1 MTPSHAVVVVTGASA
16 GVGRATARLFASCGA
31 SVAILARDAKALDE
45 TRAEIESIGGRALAL
60 PTDVADAKAVFEAA
74 HRVEREL
81 GPISV
86 WVNNAMLTV
95 YAPVSE
101 TTPDEF
107 RRVTETTYL
116 GFVYGTMAALACMRP
131 RRRGIIVQVGSAL
144 AYRGIP
150 LQAAYCG
157 AKHAIRGFTDALR
170 SELMHERSG
179 IDLTMVQL
187 PAVNT
192 PQFDWA
198 RNRLPRQPR
207 PVAPVIQPEVAA
219 HAILKAAI
227 GRQREYWLGFSTIKA
242 ILANM
247 IAPGMLDR
255 YLARTAYRAEQ
266 RRVLADPAKPDN
278 LDTPVTALH
287 RTRGSFGAESH
298 SRAMLASEGEARLL
312 FSAAGLGAIA
322 LLGRAIYRGSRRMR

>member
-1 MTPSHAVVVVTGASA
+1 LEG
-16 GVGRATARLFASCGA
+16 
-31 SVAILARDAKALDE
+31 
-45 TRAEIESIGGRALAL
+45 TRAEIESTGGKALAL
-60 PTDVADAKAVFEAA
+60 PTDVADSEAVFEAA
-74 HRVEREL
+74 NRVEREL
-81 GPISV
+81 GPISI

-131 RRRGIIVQVGSAL
+131 RRRGTIVQVGSAL

-157 AKHAIRGFTDALR
+157 AKHAIRGFTDSLR
-170 SELMHERSG
+170 SELMHEGSG
-179 IDLTMVQL
+179 IAITMVQL

-198 RNRLPRQPR
+198 RNHLPRQPR

-219 HAILKAAI
+219 RAIFKAAI
-227 GRQREYWLGFSTIKA
+227 GRQREYWLGFSTMKA

-247 IAPGMLDR
+247 IAPGLLDR

-266 RRVLADPAKPDN
+266 RPVLADPGKPDN

-298 SRAMLASEGEARLL
+298 SRAVLASDRAARFLL
-312 FSAAGLGAIA
+312 SAAGLGAIA
-322 LLGRAIYRGSRRMR
+322 LLGRAISGRRRHMR